1 LLFLR
6 GLPAD
11 EQRLNDIWKDA
22 SVTPCVLWPG
32 DDALSVEELKL
43 KIGSESELLLIVPD
57 GTFSSARRMIKKYPP
72 NCLKVALS
80 SQSVLE
86 GKRNSFLYPVR
97 KYGGSEADTGRV
109 STLEAVA
116 AFMRE
121 MGEHPIVSDAL
132 ISNMKIQM
140 DRALKQKSKAM
151 VYGTI
156 LS

>member
-1 LLFLR
+1 MI
-6 GLPAD
+6 
-11 EQRLNDIWKDA
+11 EIWEDG

-43 KIGSESELLLIVPD
+43 RIGSDTQLLLIVPD
-57 GTFSSARRMIKKYPP
+57 GTFSGARRMIKKYPQS
-72 NCLKVALS
+72 CLKVALS

-97 KYGGSEADTGRV
+97 KYGGSEEDTGRV

-121 MGEHPIVSDAL
+121 MGEDPSVSATL
-132 ISNMKIQM
+132 ISNMKLQM

-151 VYGTI
+151 IYGTV